1 MSLLKKTGKALA
13 DVIPG
18 LGKFTFDPSLGSIF
32 VTSGTGVIGYRVA
45 LSLLEAGHKSVRVGI
60 WKGDRLIG
68 GDQSLGQKVAD
79 LLEAKGAKVV
89 DFDWSNED
97 DYEMAL
103 EGVNTVFCTLPHM
116 QGWADVFPAFLRK
129 CKDKK
134 VEHFIKVSF
143 LRKGEVG
150 ERYRQNVPF
159 VNFHGTCDDILQQA
173 KNDSRISY
181 TIICTSHLMSTP
193 LLHQGDLLREQHKF
207 ITASYGMGVNYVSP
221 NDVADAAMVVLLDR
235 KKHRNTIYQITGPG
249 PTTDADVARLLT
261 EHYATP
267 IEHIELGYHDYKKD
281 VVERGLPDWL
291 VRDSAAF
298 EKMKASGVDELAS
311 SYTDDLKKLTGKKPE
326 TFKDYLTNKEC
337 MRPGLKFP

>member
-1 MSLLKKTGKALA
+1 MSFAKRTGKALA
-13 DVIPG
+13 DVIPC
-18 LGKFTFDPSLGSIF
+18 LGKFKFDPSFGSIF
-32 VTSGTGVIGYRVA
+32 VTSGTGVVGYRVA
-45 LSLLEAGHKSVRVGI
+45 LSLLEAGHNSVRVGI

-68 GDQSLGQKVAD
+68 GDESLGQKVAD
-79 LLEAKGAKVV
+79 LLEAKGAQVV
-89 DFDWSNED
+89 DFDWANED

-134 VEHFIKVSF
+134 VEHFIKLSS
-143 LRKGEVG
+143 LRRGEAG
-150 ERYRQNVPF
+150 ERYRQNISF

-193 LLHQGDLLREQHKF
+193 LLHQGDLLRQQHKF
-207 ITASYGMGVNYVSP
+207 ITSSYGMGVNYVSP

-249 PTTDADVARLLT
+249 PTFDADVAKLLT
-261 EHYATP
+261 EHYGTE
-267 IEHIELGYHDYKKD
+267 IEHIELGYHDYEDD

-298 EKMKASGVDELAS
+298 GVDERAS
-311 SYTDDLKKLTGKKPE
+311 SYTDDFEKLTGKKPE
-326 TFKDYLTNKEC
+326 TFKDYLGHREC